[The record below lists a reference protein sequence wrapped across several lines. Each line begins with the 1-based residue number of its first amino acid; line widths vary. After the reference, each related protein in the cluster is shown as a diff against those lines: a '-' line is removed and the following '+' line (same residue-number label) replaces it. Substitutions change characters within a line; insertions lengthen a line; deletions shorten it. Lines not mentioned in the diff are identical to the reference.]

1 MKVILL
7 SFLSFYAFADLE
19 VIKPDYS
26 HKKITLK
33 IVRAYPGGLGTYT
46 LINHNSRE
54 MSLVCAGNRF
64 YGDNPKPVIEYRN
77 YYNERVADFT
87 IASNKVCF
95 EMGKFIEAGHMAIDE
110 ETPFIIEL
118 DRKKAT
124 VTKIIYPQVDVLSD
138 TGEMKDLM
146 PKSTIRIKI
155 DEKKDKN
162 KKIDQE
168 LKVKPIQ

>member
-1 MKVILL
+1 MKFILL
-7 SFLSFYAFADLE
+7 SLFSLCAFADLE

-33 IVRAYPGGLGTYT
+33 IIRAYPGGLGTYT

-77 YYNERVADFT
+77 FYNERVADFT

-118 DRKKAT
+118 DRKKAS
-124 VTKIIYPQVDVLSD
+124 VTKIVYPKIDVLSD

-146 PKSTIRIKI
+146 PKSTIRIKVE
-155 DEKKDKN
+155 EKKVKDKEVE
-162 KKIDQE
+162 QV
-168 LKVKPIQ
+168 LKVKPIE

>member
-1 MKVILL
+1 MKYI
-7 SFLSFYAFADLE
+7 FLSILCSSAFADLE

-26 HKKITLK
+26 HKSITLK
-33 IVRAYPGGLGTYT
+33 IIRAYPGGLGTYT

-77 YYNERVADFT
+77 FYNERVADFT

-118 DRKKAT
+118 DRKNAS
-124 VTKIIYPQVDVLSD
+124 VTKIVYPKVDVLSD

-146 PKSTIRIKI
+146 PKSTIRITVE
-155 DEKKDKN
+155 EKKIEDK
-162 KKIDQE
+162 KVEQV
-168 LKVKPIQ
+168 LKVKPIE